1 MYSGNLA
8 GKNLSR
14 RNHDHK
20 VYPYLLRNLSID
32 TADQVWATDMSYIR
46 VKESFACPVVI
57 MDWHSRRILAW
68 ELSAICDCWF
78 CICALKEAM
87 REYGRQ
93 QIFNSDQG
101 SRFRSPDFTDVL
113 EVADIKI
120 SMNGK
125 ERCIDNIFVERFFR
139 TLKYTD
145 VYLREY
151 RDLPE
156 ARKSTGGF
164 IQR

>member
-1 MYSGNLA
+1 
-8 GKNLSR
+8 
-14 RNHDHK
+14 
-20 VYPYLLRNLSID
+20 
-32 TADQVWATDMSYIR
+32 
-46 VKESFACPVVI
+46 
-57 MDWHSRRILAW
+57 
-68 ELSAICDCWF
+68 
-78 CICALKEAM
+78 M
-87 REYGRQ
+87 RQYGRQ
-93 QIFNSDQG
+93 QIFNSDQS

-125 ERCIDNIFVERFFR
+125 GRCIDNIFAERFFR

-156 ARKSTGGF
+156 VRKPTGGF
-164 IQR
+164 IQRYNNLRPHATPEYVNIDVALCCFFLSC